1 MLETI
6 KKTVQSIQE
15 KVDFQPEYG
24 IVLGTG
30 LGALI
35 DEVEI
40 YDTIPYDDLPNFPVS
55 TVESHHGR
63 LVFGKLSGKNIV
75 AMQGRFHYYEG
86 YDMHQLVFPIRV
98 MKFLGIKGL
107 FLSNA
112 CGSVNPQIK
121 TEDIMIL
128 KDHINL
134 LPDSPLRGTA
144 VTEVGTRFPDMS
156 EPYKKDWIKKGQ
168 AIASDHDIH
177 VHTGTYASIQGPNL
191 ETRAEYRYIR
201 TIGADVIGM
210 STIPEVLAARQMDL
224 PCFAISVI
232 TDEGFHEELEPVSIE
247 MVIEA
252 ANKAEPKMTTIM
264 KELIKVV

>member
-1 MLETI
+1 
-6 KKTVQSIQE
+6 
-15 KVDFQPEYG
+15 
-24 IVLGTG
+24 
-30 LGALI
+30 
-35 DEVEI
+35 
-40 YDTIPYDDLPNFPVS
+40 
-55 TVESHHGR
+55 
-63 LVFGKLSGKNIV
+63 
-75 AMQGRFHYYEG
+75 
-86 YDMHQLVFPIRV
+86 
-98 MKFLGIKGL
+98 
-107 FLSNA
+107 
-112 CGSVNPQIK
+112 
-121 TEDIMIL
+121 
-128 KDHINL
+128 
-134 LPDSPLRGTA
+134 PLRGTA

-191 ETRAEYRYIR
+191 ETRAEYGYIR

>member
-128 KDHINL
+128 DDHINL

-144 VTEVGTRFPDMS
+144 VTEIGTRFPDMS

-191 ETRAEYRYIR
+191 ETRAEYGYIR